1 MSPTWR
7 LVGAIPALLVV
18 EVGLTDDQLAR
29 HFFAA
34 EADVRR
40 AVAILY
46 RQDRVDRCWI
56 GTESYVV
63 PRVCVAAEAVS
74 AA

>member
-1 MSPTWR
+1 MSATWR
-7 LVGAIPALLVV
+7 LVGAIPELLAV

-29 HFFAA
+29 QFGAA

-46 RQDRVDRCWI
+46 RQDRVDRCWT
-56 GTESYVV
+56 GTESYAVL
-63 PRVCVAAEAVS
+63 RVSVAAEAVS

>member
-1 MSPTWR
+1 VIGTFN
-7 LVGAIPALLVV
+7 A
-18 EVGLTDDQLAR
+18 LAR
-29 HFFAA
+29 ATIRVASKTRPLPSH
-34 EADVRR
+34 VRR

-46 RQDRVDRCWI
+46 RQSRVDRCWT

-63 PRVCVAAEAVS
+63 LPVAAAVEAVS